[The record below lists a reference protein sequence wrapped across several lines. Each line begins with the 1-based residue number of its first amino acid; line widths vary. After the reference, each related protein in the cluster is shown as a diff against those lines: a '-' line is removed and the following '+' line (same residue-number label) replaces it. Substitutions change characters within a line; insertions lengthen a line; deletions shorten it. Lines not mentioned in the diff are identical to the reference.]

1 MRDVL
6 DLARRR
12 VGRDGRPAAADPRW
26 RQRLAQSFIETDILR
41 GLAYKNVTE
50 IMRNGQ
56 SRESIDFVN
65 GDKSKPKGP
74 DSAAAPSAQP
84 PQASNDVN
92 RPATSIASNK
102 DVHKTAALAD
112 TRTAEAMAAAS
123 PKAVAADANPTLPID
138 FGPNGKTIDV
148 P

>member
-56 SRESIDFVN
+56 
-65 GDKSKPKGP
+65 PGP
-74 DSAAAPSAQP
+74 EEVQRNIIAQR
-84 PQASNDVN
+84 V
-92 RPATSIASNK
+92 
-102 DVHKTAALAD
+102 LG
-112 TRTAEAMAAAS
+112 
-123 PKAVAADANPTLPID
+123 LPRA
-138 FGPNGKTIDV
+138 
-148 P
+148 